1 MCVPMDELDKL
12 KEKLHDDD
20 GLLLDEVIC
29 GDYELLYID
38 TLLSEIFGAM

>member
-12 KEKLHDDD
+12 NEKLHDDD
-20 GLLLDEVIC
+20 NLLLDEVIC

>member
-12 KEKLHDDD
+12 NEKLHDDD
-20 GLLLDEVIC
+20 SLLLDEVIC